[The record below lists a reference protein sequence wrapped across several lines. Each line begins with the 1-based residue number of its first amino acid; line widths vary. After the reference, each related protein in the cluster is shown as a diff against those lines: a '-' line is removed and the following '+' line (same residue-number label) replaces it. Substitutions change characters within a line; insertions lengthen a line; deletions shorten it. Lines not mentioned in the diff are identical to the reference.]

1 MAALLTGRRYELTD
15 VERSIIQSR
24 VRVWVKTT

>member
-1 MAALLTGRRYELTD
+1 MEALLTGRRHELTD
-15 VERSIIQSR
+15 VEWSIIQSR